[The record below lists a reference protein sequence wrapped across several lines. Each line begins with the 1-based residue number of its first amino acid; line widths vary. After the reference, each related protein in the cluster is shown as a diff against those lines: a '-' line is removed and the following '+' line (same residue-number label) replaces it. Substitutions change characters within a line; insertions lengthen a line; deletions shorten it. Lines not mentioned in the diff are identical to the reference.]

1 MREEGRSTMKN
12 KKRKRKPNEPQS
24 DSQGGKGNGGLT
36 EREQGGSE
44 KEEYFDEV
52 TGASQASF
60 EAAKGARPGTPP
72 EPGGPPRYKDLTV
85 EPEELGVRFLEEAT
99 QKPQPEL
106 EEREE
111 NPEER
116 LNEEERREEGFLITE
131 E

>member
-1 MREEGRSTMKN
+1 MKN
-12 KKRKRKPNEPQS
+12 KEIKRKPKEPKS
-24 DSQGGKGNGGLT
+24 DSPVETGTGEST
-36 EREQGGSE
+36 EHERGGSE
-44 KEEYFDEV
+44 KEPYFDEV

-60 EAAKGARPGTPP
+60 KAAKGARPGTPP
-72 EPGGPPRYKDLTV
+72 DPGGPPRYDDLTL

-116 LNEEERREEGFLITE
+116 LNEEERREEGLLITE